1 MQAPIRKGDKIPRPK
16 ADPFMTEEKFREL
29 QAKVKK
35 WKTINRPRE
44 AAEVARLALMGDFSE
59 NVGYQ
64 VAKGRLRGL
73 NQRIIDT
80 ENLLARAEI
89 IALDDATDQI
99 RLGHYVTIENL
110 ETDNGKNQEI
120 AGDNKKTAA
129 GGQKTYQILGSS
141 ETNPTV
147 GVISHSSP
155 LGAALLGRRA
165 GEIIEIDLN
174 GKIKKYRIIR
184 IEKRS
189 EI

>member
-1 MQAPIRKGDKIPRPK
+1 MQVPIRKGDKVPRPK

-29 QAKVKK
+29 QAKVQK
-35 WKTINRPRE
+35 WKTVNRPRE

-89 IALDDATDQI
+89 IPLDEATDQI

-110 ETDNGKNQEI
+110 ETAE
-120 AGDNKKTAA
+120 NKKVPSQQSFLEDSLAVCRDVVVD
-129 GGQKTYQILGSS
+129 
-141 ETNPTV
+141 EFC
-147 GVISHSSP
+147 
-155 LGAALLGRRA
+155 RRA
-165 GEIIEIDLN
+165 GMEILVGGFVVVARDPDFDR
-174 GKIKKYRIIR
+174 GAADDG
-184 IEKRS
+184 
-189 EI
+189 